1 MEKRFQDK
9 VIVITG
15 GASGIGKQAALDFAA
30 LGARVLIATRKN
42 ITAAEAVVK
51 RIMQQGGTAAF
62 VRCDVT
68 NETDVANMVE
78 AAVKRYGRIDI
89 AFNNAGIGADGVTM
103 ERVPIAD
110 LTEQDWDLV
119 SNTNLKGLFFCM
131 KHELLQ
137 MRRQGSG
144 CIVTTASSAGIKPI
158 ANFGA
163 YGPSKAGAIMLTKM
177 VALENRGTG
186 IRANVIC
193 PGPTLGTGLA
203 DRTFGAYDPAQP
215 RPKAE
220 GTNVDMGY
228 VTDISAAL
236 QWLCSEECHHINGNV
251 ITVDG
256 GLDIL

>member
-1 MEKRFQDK
+1 M
-9 VIVITG
+9 ITG

-42 ITAAEAVVK
+42 ITAAEAVVQQ
-51 RIMQQGGTAAF
+51 IMQQGGTAAF

-163 YGPSKAGAIMLTKM
+163 YGPSKAEAITLTTM
-177 VALENRGTG
+177 VALQHR
-186 IRANVIC
+186 
-193 PGPTLGTGLA
+193 
-203 DRTFGAYDPAQP
+203 
-215 RPKAE
+215 
-220 GTNVDMGY
+220 
-228 VTDISAAL
+228 
-236 QWLCSEECHHINGNV
+236 
-251 ITVDG
+251 
-256 GLDIL
+256 